1 MNEAHIL
8 PCSPIAKAL
17 AVVGDRWSAL
27 VMREMFLGTTRFGEL
42 AAATGAS
49 RATLSK
55 RLRALV
61 ANGLLY
67 RNPYQA
73 RPPRVEYRLTEKGFG
88 LYDFALAIWAWEA
101 RWSRGTDRRLP
112 PSCCTEAAGT
122 RRRPGLLRPLRP
134 VLSTS
139 CAMRDGAQRRDA
151 TNDGALRRSPGSC
164 ATARARTAA
173 AAIDLIAD
181 HWTPLVLAA
190 VAGSAASTTSAAS
203 SASPPTSSRT
213 ASLLVGPGCA
223 AGAWHGGQAPG
234 VLTEKGRGLLPAL
247 GAAPVS
253 PQAAGRQG
261 PSMQLFHDCSPEL
274 LALRMDPAVP
284 PAPAGATSGSGRRG
298 HARPAGTQF
307 WSRACPLHN
316 NPWRRQRGPAR
327 AGPDGSRFACI
338 RKLTDK
344 SPRPTGSE
352 ANPEPA
358 LNDPDSLRRIHGPLL
373 TGAFAPVFEAGV
385 DAGGGL

>member
-42 AAATGAS
+42 VAATGAS

-112 PSCCTEAAGT
+112 PK
-122 RRRPGLLRPLRP
+122 LLHRGCGHKTLPLPVCARCARP
-134 VLSTS
+134 VAIHELRYEAGMARSAES
-139 CAMRDGAQRRDA
+139 A
-151 TNDGALRRSPGSC
+151 TNDGALRRS
-164 ATARARTAA
+164 ARALRDGDEGKGLLLH
-173 AAIDLIAD
+173 AIDLIAD

-190 VAGSAASTTSAAS
+190 AFMGIRRFDDIRRELGIATNILSH
-203 SASPPTSSRT
+203 RLK
-213 ASLLVGPGCA
+213 LLVE
-223 AGAWHGGQAPG
+223 AGVLQQAPG
-234 VLTEKGRGLLPAL
+234 NEAGKRLEYRLTEKGRGLIVPALALHQWSLQWLPA
-247 GAAPVS
+247 GK
-253 PQAAGRQG
+253 G
-261 PSMQLFHDCSPEL
+261 PSMQLFHDCSPEP
-274 LALRMDPAVP
+274 LALRMDCSRCRQPLA
-284 PAPAGATSGSGRRG
+284 
-298 HARPAGTQF
+298 AR
-307 WSRACPLHN
+307 
-316 NPWRRQRGPAR
+316 
-327 AGPDGSRFACI
+327 DVRF
-338 RKLTDK
+338 R
-344 SPRPTGSE
+344 
-352 ANPEPA
+352 
-358 LNDPDSLRRIHGPLL
+358 
-373 TGAFAPVFEAGV
+373 
-385 DAGGGL
+385 